1 MGRFRLEIG
10 RNSALHRDLCPEAAR
25 GTARGH
31 TQEDNDQEED
41 KENGHQ
47 ASVRQEIRVPDG
59 DVDQEEPIE
68 DLDPQGGYG
77 QDRRLPSQEDC
88 QDVAA
93 QVGGEEDRLQQ
104 GGRRGQC
111 GRPAEEEGTLPA
123 PRRRQ
128 PVAGSLVRA
137 LRG

>member
-1 MGRFRLEIG
+1 MGRFRLETG

-47 ASVRQEIRVPDG
+47 ARFRQEIRVTDG
-59 DVDQEEPIE
+59 DVDQKEASE
-68 DLDPQGGYG
+68 DVDPQSGYG
-77 QDRRLPSQEDC
+77 QNRSLPSQEDC

-93 QVGGEEDRLQQ
+93 QVGGEEDRPHQ
-104 GGRRGQC
+104 GGRRAQC
-111 GRPAEEEGTLPA
+111 APRVEKEGTLPA
-123 PRRRQ
+123 PHGRQ
-128 PVAGSLVRA
+128 PVGSLIRA

>member
-1 MGRFRLEIG
+1 MGRFRLETG

-47 ASVRQEIRVPDG
+47 ASFRHEIRVADG
-59 DVDQEEPIE
+59 DVDQEEASE
-68 DLDPQGGYG
+68 DVDPQSGYG
-77 QDRRLPSQEDC
+77 QNWSLPSQEDC

-93 QVGGEEDRLQQ
+93 QVGGEEDRLHQ
-104 GGRRGQC
+104 GALRAQC
-111 GRPAEEEGTLPA
+111 SRHVEEEGTLPA
-123 PRRRQ
+123 PRGRQ
-128 PVAGSLVRA
+128 PVVASLIRA
-137 LRG
+137 LGG